1 MIRHLLSLLLC
12 ISLYGCQKKQEINRS
27 IYYWKTTFDPS
38 NEEIQFLNQHQINTL
53 YLRFF
58 DVKTENGSVV
68 PVAKVRFSRPIPEE
82 MKVIPVVYITNE
94 SILKT
99 PENEIDTLSL
109 HISDLMQEL
118 ASGAG
123 IRFIELQIDCDWT
136 DQSKEKYFH
145 LLKTLKSITRKN
157 ISATIRLHQI
167 KYQDKT
173 GVPPIDKG
181 MLMFYNM
188 GNLRDI
194 ETRNSIFESAT
205 AKKYLERGLNY
216 PLPLDLALACF
227 QWEVVLRQ
235 GKVIALLNE
244 TISTDLSKKHL
255 IKINEE
261 ISQVKTNFLHQGTW
275 FQTGDIIR
283 TEKSGYKEISIA
295 QELLKDRF
303 HNTKFNLAIY
313 HWHPQLF
320 RELTHEKTDRIYSAL
335 Q

>member
-1 MIRHLLSLLLC
+1 MIRYLLYLSIC
-12 ISLYGCQKKQEINRS
+12 IVFFGCQKNREINRS
-27 IYYWKTTFDPS
+27 IYHWKTTFDPS
-38 NEEIQFLNQHQINTL
+38 NEEIQFLNQHRINTL

-58 DVKTENGSVV
+58 DVKAENGSVV
-68 PVAKVRFSRPIPEE
+68 PVAKVHFTKPIPKE
-82 MKVIPVVYITNE
+82 MTVIPVVYITNE

-99 PENEIDTLSL
+99 PENEIDTLAYNIHRL
-109 HISDLMQEL
+109 LREL
-118 ASGAG
+118 TSGVD
-123 IRFIELQIDCDWT
+123 ILFSELQIDCDWT
-136 DQSKEKYFH
+136 DQSRERYFH
-145 LLKTLKSITRKN
+145 LLKTLKTITRTK

-205 AKKYLERGLNY
+205 AKKYLERGLHY

-235 GKVIALLNE
+235 GKVIALLKE
-244 TISTDLSKKHL
+244 PISADLTQKHL

-261 ISQVKTNFLHQGTW
+261 LSQVRNNFLHQGRW
-275 FQTGDIIR
+275 FQNGDIIR

-303 HNTKFNLAIY
+303 QNTKFNLAIY
-313 HWHPQLF
+313 HWQPLLF

>member
-1 MIRHLLSLLLC
+1 MIRYLIYLSIC
-12 ISLYGCQKKQEINRS
+12 IFFYGCQKNREINRS
-27 IYYWKTTFDPS
+27 IYHWKTTFDPS
-38 NEEIQFLNQHQINTL
+38 NEEIQFLNQHRINTL

-68 PVAKVRFSRPIPEE
+68 PVAKVRFSRPIPKE
-82 MKVIPVVYITNE
+82 MIVIPVVYITNE

-99 PENEIDTLSL
+99 PKNGIDSL
-109 HISDLMQEL
+109 ANNIHRLLKEL
-118 ASGAG
+118 TGGAAIG
-123 IRFIELQIDCDWT
+123 FSELQIDCDWT
-136 DQSKEKYFH
+136 DQSKEKYFR
-145 LLKTLKSITRKN
+145 LLKTIKSITHKN

-167 KYQDKT
+167 KYQEKT
-173 GVPPIDKG
+173 GIPPIDKG

-205 AKKYLERGLNY
+205 AKKYHERGLNY

-235 GKVIALLNE
+235 GKVIALLKE
-244 TISTDLSKKHL
+244 PIAVDLSKKNL

-261 ISQVKTNFLHQGTW
+261 ISQVRNNFLHQGTW
-275 FQTGDIIR
+275 FQNGDIIR
-283 TEKSGYKEISIA
+283 TEKSGYDEISKA
-295 QELLKDRF
+295 QELLNDRF
-303 HNTKFNLAIY
+303 QNMKFNLAIY

-320 RELTHEKTDRIYSAL
+320 RELTHEKTDRIYSAM

>member
-1 MIRHLLSLLLC
+1 MNRYLIYLSIC
-12 ISLYGCQKKQEINRS
+12 IVFYGCQKNREINRS
-27 IYYWKTTFDPS
+27 IYHWKTTFDPS
-38 NEEIQFLNQHQINTL
+38 NEEIQFLNQHRINTL

-68 PVAKVRFSRPIPEE
+68 PVAKVRFSRPIPKE
-82 MKVIPVVYITNE
+82 MIVIPVVYITNE

-99 PENEIDTLSL
+99 PENGIDSL
-109 HISDLMQEL
+109 ANNIHRLLKEL
-118 ASGAG
+118 TGGAAIG
-123 IRFIELQIDCDWT
+123 FSELQIDCDWT
-136 DQSKEKYFH
+136 DQSKEKYFR
-145 LLKTLKSITRKN
+145 LLKTIKSNTRKN

-173 GVPPIDKG
+173 GIPPIDKG

-235 GKVIALLNE
+235 GKVIALLKE
-244 TISTDLSKKHL
+244 PIAADLSKKNL

-261 ISQVKTNFLHQGTW
+261 ISQVRNNFLHQGTW
-275 FQTGDIIR
+275 FQNGDIIR
-283 TEKSGYKEISIA
+283 TEKSGYDEISKA
-295 QELLKDRF
+295 QELLNDLF
-303 HNTKFNLAIY
+303 QNTKFNLAIY

-320 RELTHEKTDRIYSAL
+320 RELTHEKTDRIYSAM

>member
-1 MIRHLLSLLLC
+1 MTRYLLSMLLC

-58 DVKTENGSVV
+58 DVKTENGRVV
-68 PVAKVRFSRPIPEE
+68 PVAKVRFARPVPKE
-82 MKVIPVVYITNE
+82 MVVIPVVYITNA
-94 SILKT
+94 SILQT
-99 PENEIDTLSL
+99 PKNEIDTLAH
-109 HISDLMQEL
+109 HISGLLQEL
-118 ASGAG
+118 ATGAD
-123 IRFIELQIDCDWT
+123 IRFNELQIDCDWT
-136 DQSKEKYFH
+136 DQTKEKYFH
-145 LLKTLKSITRKN
+145 LLKTIKSITLKN

-167 KYQDKT
+167 KYQEKT
-173 GVPPIDKG
+173 GIPPIDKG

-188 GNLRDI
+188 GTLRDI
-194 ETRNSIFESAT
+194 ETRNSIFETAT

-216 PLPLDLALACF
+216 PLQLDLALACF

-235 GKVIALLNE
+235 GKVIALLKE
-244 TISTDLSKKHL
+244 PISDDLTKTHL

-275 FQTGDIIR
+275 FQNGDIIR
-283 TEKSGYKEISIA
+283 TEKSGYKEISMA

-303 HNTKFNLAIY
+303 QNTKFNLAIY